1 MKIKCGLC
9 GEEIVIAD
17 NLVEGQHILC
27 PYCGGKS
34 EYQKPTRIEL
44 PTGTVNR
51 PRTAKSGSGD
61 AGEVPEMPTYKR
73 NPNLYIRRPGEG
85 GTNGESSRRNALV
98 DQVNARAKAEA
109 RRKLIMKLKKSV
121 SNIIALAVFVGLAVV
136 GLKFY
141 KSWKTG
147 SDGNSRVDLV
157 DRVKDVPVDQVTDVD
172 VGKTDS
178 QENVSE
184 LETPKEMSEESDK
197 SEKESFEA
205 VKKRFIGCKVSY
217 WGKLPKNERP
227 GMVEGR
233 FYVFVP
239 TKNGAGE
246 YYVIES
252 AATNAISMNRL
263 TERSEPRKTLG
274 NDEYVKLMTERGGF
288 VLKDGVAY
296 LVTSTGSKKSYQAPT
311 GKGESF
317 DPAEA
322 VFGVAYSAVQKM
334 DTVGLR
340 FEVSFVFD
348 EKEDPVKVA
357 DVRFGKSV
365 LYGEFEKVAA
375 SIAKE
380 IRRKSV
386 PQKLKTKTFKRTVVL
401 YDGRLTSRGMGGIT
415 KVPRKYPNARGES
428 YSDWVRLRDEALRQE
443 SEAQR
448 YAAEARRARKEW
460 EMKVNGPATESEIQK
475 ILLAGTVRVKRM

>member
-17 NLVEGQHILC
+17 DLTDGQHILC

-34 EYQKPTRIEL
+34 EYRKPTRIEL
-44 PTGTVNR
+44 PSGAVNHHH
-51 PRTAKSGSGD
+51 TAKEESGGD
-61 AGEVPEMPTYKR
+61 DEVPEIPAYKR
-73 NPNLYIRRPGEG
+73 NPNLYIRRPGG

-98 DQVNARAKAEA
+98 DQVNARAKAEE
-109 RRKLIMKLKKSV
+109 RRKLIMKLKKSAA
-121 SNIIALAVFVGLAVV
+121 NIIALAVFVGFAVV

-141 KSWKTG
+141 KSWKPD
-147 SDGNSRVDLV
+147 SVGNPLDDVV
-157 DRVKDVPVDQVTDVD
+157 DRVKDAPADQMMDTGDD
-172 VGKTDS
+172 KTVS
-178 QENVSE
+178 QEQVSK
-184 LETPKEMSEESDK
+184 LETPKEKTEDMA
-197 SEKESFEA
+197 KEGFEA
-205 VKKRFIGCKVSY
+205 VKNLFVGCKVSY
-217 WGKLPKNERP
+217 WGKLPKDERP
-227 GMVEGR
+227 GQVEGR

-239 TKNGAGE
+239 TRNGAGE
-246 YYVIES
+246 YYAIES
-252 AATNAISMNRL
+252 TATNAISMNRL
-263 TERSEPRKTLG
+263 TERSEPRKALG
-274 NDEYVKLMTERGGF
+274 NDEYAKLMTERGGF
-288 VLKDGVAY
+288 ILKDGVAY
-296 LVTSTGSKKSYQAPT
+296 LVTPTGSKKSYQAPT

-322 VFGVAYSAVQKM
+322 VFGAAYPAARKM
-334 DTVGLR
+334 DVVGLR
-340 FEVSFVFD
+340 FEVSFAFD

-365 LYGEFEKVAA
+365 PYGAFEKVASSLA
-375 SIAKE
+375 RE
-380 IRRKSV
+380 IRHKSV
-386 PQKLKTKTFKRTVVL
+386 PQNLKTKTFKRTVVL

-460 EMKVNGPATESEIQK
+460 EEKVNGPATESEIRK
-475 ILLAGTVRVKRM
+475 ILLAGTVIVKRT

>member
-27 PYCGGKS
+27 PYCGGRS
-34 EYQKPTRIEL
+34 EYRKPTRIEL
-44 PTGTVNR
+44 PTGAVNHHH
-51 PRTAKSGSGD
+51 TAKAESGD
-61 AGEVPEMPTYKR
+61 ADEVPEIPAYKR

-109 RRKLIMKLKKSV
+109 RRKLIMKLKKSA
-121 SNIIALAVFVGLAVV
+121 SNIIALAVLVGLAVI
-136 GLKFY
+136 GFKFY

-147 SDGNSRVDLV
+147 SDVNPLVDLV
-157 DRVKDVPVDQVTDVD
+157 DRQKDAPADQVTDAD
-172 VGKTDS
+172 VGKPVS
-178 QENVSE
+178 HENVPK
-184 LETPKEMSEESDK
+184 LEKPGGKTEG
-197 SEKESFEA
+197 A
-205 VKKRFIGCKVSY
+205 VKERFDEVKNRFVGCKVSY

-227 GMVEGR
+227 GMMEGR

-239 TKNGAGE
+239 TRNGAGE
-246 YYVIES
+246 YYAIES
-252 AATNAISMNRL
+252 AATNAISMNRV

-274 NDEYVKLMTERGGF
+274 NEEYTKLMTERGGF

-296 LVTSTGSKKSYQAPT
+296 LVTPTGSKKSYQAPT
-311 GKGESF
+311 RKGESF

-322 VFGVAYSAVQKM
+322 VFGVAYSAAQKM
-334 DTVGLR
+334 DTAGLR

-348 EKEDPVKVA
+348 EKDEPIKVA

-365 LYGEFEKVAA
+365 PYGAFEKVAA
-375 SIAKE
+375 SLARE

-386 PQKLKTKTFKRTVVL
+386 PQNLKTKTFKRTVVL

-448 YAAEARRARKEW
+448 CAAEARRARKEW
-460 EMKVNGPATESEIQK
+460 EEKVNGPATESEIRK
-475 ILLAGTVRVKRM
+475 ILLAGTVMVKRM